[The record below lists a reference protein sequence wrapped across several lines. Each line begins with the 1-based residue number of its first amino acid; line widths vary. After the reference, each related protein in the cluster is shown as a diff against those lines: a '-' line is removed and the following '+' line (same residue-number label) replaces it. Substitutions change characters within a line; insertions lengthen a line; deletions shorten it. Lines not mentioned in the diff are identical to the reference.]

1 MTSTIYLSTFAVL
14 PSGEAPDVSF
24 VPPLVRRRLSPLQKI
39 YFALAHAAETIP
51 VASSVF
57 ATRDGE
63 YAFTR
68 RIVTAFNEDGSVSP
82 HLFSASV
89 YNAAPGLWSVFTKN
103 RAPYTSIAADADT
116 IECGLLES
124 LKGRTSTLFVYAEET
139 NGGYGAAVLFS
150 RTAGAR
156 RLVVSPGDASRPP
169 LTFQALS
176 DFLSGASHR
185 LAGRWVTLCDGE

>member
-1 MTSTIYLSTFAVL
+1 MTSTIYLSAFAVL
-14 PSGEAPDVSF
+14 PSGEVPDVSF

-39 YFALAHAAETIP
+39 YFALAHAAETTP
-51 VASSVF
+51 AASSVF

-63 YAFTR
+63 DAFTR
-68 RIVTAFNEDGSVSP
+68 RIVSAFNEDGSVSP

-124 LKGRTSTLFVYAEET
+124 LKNAASTLFVYAEET

-150 RTAGAR
+150 RTEGTR

-176 DFLSGASHR
+176 DFLSGASR
-185 LAGRWVTLCDGE
+185 QLAGRWMTLCDDE

>member
-1 MTSTIYLSTFAVL
+1 MTSTIHLSTFAVL

-39 YFALAHAAETIP
+39 YFALAHAAETTP
-51 VASSVF
+51 AASSVF

-63 YAFTR
+63 DAFTR

-103 RAPYTSIAADADT
+103 HAPYTSIAADADT

-150 RTAGAR
+150 RTAGTR
-156 RLVVSPGDASRPP
+156 RLVVSPGDASRSP